1 MDLTPSMHERG
12 GMASIITHD
21 SLSGTTEPGLVKA
34 VSRRLL
40 KNKLLRSP
48 VSPRSISAGLQG
60 RARDMAS
67 AQYPRP
73 GPSQWVAAESKRETG
88 RPVSRSGDGWLLWR
102 IAFQAARIYWPLSH
116 SAFFFVLFK
125 IRLDPFHAWI
135 LREGPI
141 RSGDRLLDLGS
152 GKCILL
158 ASIRAACASF
168 KEHRWPA
175 HWPAPPEPL
184 GYTGVDLHPGDADLC
199 EELLSKDQ
207 FIRGDLSHLPKGA
220 FDVVTLIDV
229 LQYIPRA
236 AQVPLL
242 AAIRK
247 QQPNATLLI
256 RVADGSLTLRHRL
269 TLMVDWIN
277 ALVRG
282 TLAQPLGNTR
292 SAAEWGHLLKDLG
305 YALEIHPLYQGTFF
319 SNTLFLA
326 RPEKI

>member
-1 MDLTPSMHERG
+1 MHERG
-12 GMASIITHD
+12 GLALIITHD
-21 SLSGTTEPGLVKA
+21 SSRGTTVPGLVKA

-48 VSPRSISAGLQG
+48 VSSRSVSVG
-60 RARDMAS
+60 RDMEL
-67 AQYPRP
+67 AQFSRP
-73 GPSQWVAAESKRETG
+73 GPQQWVAAESKPETG
-88 RPVSRSGDGWLLWR
+88 RSVSGSGDGWLLWR

-116 SAFFFVLFK
+116 PAFFFVLFK

-207 FIRGDLSHLPKGA
+207 FIRGDLFHLPKGI

-229 LQYIPRA
+229 LQYIPRD

-247 QQPNATLLI
+247 QQPNAILLI
-256 RVADGSLTLRHRL
+256 RVADDSLTLRHRL

-305 YALEIHPLYQGTFF
+305 YALEIQPLYRGTFF

-326 RPEKI
+326 RPEKA